1 MTKKKKQKTLRS
13 WIIRG
18 SMALFALLVISI
30 FANLLVEP
38 IGRHLISKHAPTLG
52 RQIPKNSLS
61 WNLWNGVHIKGLE
74 LKNLSPIFKTIK
86 IKHMWINISYFSLLG
101 KELELDHIQIEGLEL
116 ISKYSPK
123 STLNHFSQGP
133 QKLIHQ
139 EFRKLLEDASI
150 QVIQT
155 QLKDPRNKPFLRI
168 DQLNLSTLFY
178 KNQLELEGN
187 FTTANLLG
195 LEVRDLDY
203 HIHLQ
208 PQNIK
213 VNIPNIK
220 WKGGQIQLKSNMRRK
235 RGILLHE
242 SDISFKKLPLKHPSE
257 LLFEKYLPFNPQI
270 KGHLNAEG
278 KLFDIKAWRGQGELS
293 TSSFEISGMNFQNT
307 PLIKK
312 QMPLLSSIN
321 VKELTL
327 PQFSFSKG
335 KISWDKLTLKGQG
348 LNVSARGHI
357 DLASRFYLK
366 GITSL
371 DQETY
376 EELPT
381 LSQTAFD
388 LVEDRY
394 QVPIELKGDFNHQEI
409 LNMGSIMR
417 NAVGK
422 QFQSIGSG
430 LRRLFSR

>member
-18 SMALFALLVISI
+18 SMALFALLVISV

-38 IGRHLISKHAPTLG
+38 IGRHLISKHAPALG

-86 IKHMWINISYFSLLG
+86 VKKMWINISYFSLLG
-101 KELELDHIQIEGLEL
+101 EELELDHIQIEGLEL
-116 ISKYSPK
+116 LSKYGPK
-123 STLNHFSQGP
+123 STLNHFSKGS
-133 QKLIHQ
+133 KKIIHQ
-139 EFRKLLEDASI
+139 DLRKLLEDASI

-155 QLKDPRNKPFLRI
+155 QFKDPTNKPFLRI
-168 DQLNLSTLFY
+168 DQLNLNTVFY

-213 VNIPNIK
+213 LKIPNVE
-220 WKGGQIQLKSNMRRK
+220 WKGAQIEFQSNIRRK

-242 SDISFKKLPLKHPSE
+242 SDIIFKKLPLKHASE
-257 LLFEKYLPFNPQI
+257 LVFNKYLPFNPHV
-270 KGHLNAEG
+270 KGHMNAEG
-278 KLFDIKAWRGQGELS
+278 TLFNIKSWRGKGKLS
-293 TSSFEISGMNFQNT
+293 TGSFAISEMDFQNT

-312 QMPLLSSIN
+312 QMPILSSIQ
-321 VKELTL
+321 VQELNL
-327 PQFSFSKG
+327 PQFTFSKG
-335 KISWDKLTLKGQG
+335 KMYWDSLTLTTNGMEVTAK
-348 LNVSARGHI
+348 GHI
-357 DLASRFYLK
+357 DLSSRFYLR
-366 GITSL
+366 GTTSL
-371 DQETY
+371 DRETY
-376 EELPT
+376 ENLPT

-388 LVEDRY
+388 PVEDRY
-394 QVPIELKGDFNHQEI
+394 QVPIELKGDFDHQEI